1 MQIIETISDDSVVF
15 NYFCDNGRISVKY
28 DRNPAAESWDS
39 FLARVKT
46 AAGGEYESLSGA
58 DGEYLLIRGANHD
71 YLLRNTGDGFLSL
84 TLDKGVLETVGLD
97 KLAVKRIDL
106 GLSIQK

>member
-1 MQIIETISDDSVVF
+1 MA
-15 NYFCDNGRISVKY
+15 G
-28 DRNPAAESWDS
+28 
-39 FLARVKT
+39 VKT
-46 AAGGEYESLSGA
+46 AAGGEYEPLSGA

-84 TLDKGVLETVGLD
+84 TLDKGVPETVGLD